1 MENADSSKLAA
12 DENVPAKQ
20 VEADINQLDAKI
32 AQLRLENKQLRKMSG
47 INWRDTA
54 TAATNTEKKQVSA
67 RLVASQQ
74 DNAKLQKLLDEYK
87 GKNNKLALDKSAFD
101 SLTI

>member
-1 MENADSSKLAA
+1 
-12 DENVPAKQ
+12 
-20 VEADINQLDAKI
+20 
-32 AQLRLENKQLRKMSG
+32 MSG